1 MSDQLNF
8 HHLRYFWAV
17 IREGGVTR
25 ASERLHVSQPA
36 ISAQLRELEQSLK
49 ARLYTRSG
57 RSLVLTDIGRITYH
71 YADQIFGIGKELVDV
86 VSGRSA
92 PRPRA
97 LSIGI
102 VDAVPK
108 LVAFRLLE
116 PALRLRPT
124 VRVIC
129 VEGKL
134 DYLLGELATH
144 QLDLVLSDAPAS
156 AAASTKVR
164 AYSHLLGESG
174 VGIYGVKSF
183 AKAKRKF
190 PISLREAPLLM
201 PVESASMRRAID
213 RWLEVRDIAPQ
224 VVGEFEDSALMKVFG
239 QKGLGMFPAPLALT
253 RDIKAQYGADLIG
266 SLDGLSESSYAITVE
281 RRLKHPAAVAIS
293 ESALELFR
301 D

>member
-36 ISAQLRELEQSLK
+36 ISAQLRELERSLQ

-57 RSLVLTDIGRITYH
+57 RNLVLTDIGRVAYQ
-71 YADQIFGIGKELVDV
+71 YADQIFGIGRELVEV
-86 VSGRSA
+86 VTGRSS

-108 LVAFRLLE
+108 LIVYRLLE
-116 PALRLRPT
+116 PALRLRPA
-124 VRVIC
+124 VRIIC
-129 VEGKL
+129 LEGKL
-134 DYLLGELATH
+134 DRLVTELALH

-156 AAASTKVR
+156 AKVR

-183 AKAKRKF
+183 APLKRRF
-190 PISLREAPLLM
+190 PASLRGAALLM
-201 PVESASMRRAID
+201 PVESASLRRSID
-213 RWLEVRDIAPQ
+213 RWLESHGAAANI
-224 VVGEFEDSALMKVFG
+224 VGEFEDSALMKVFG
-239 QKGLGMFPAPLALT
+239 QKGLGMFPAPLALS
-253 RDIKAQYGADLIG
+253 RDIKIQYGAELIG
-266 SLDGLSESSYAITVE
+266 RLDGLTERSYAITVE

-293 ESALELFR
+293 EGALELFR
-301 D
+301 E